1 MTLVAR
7 REDRL
12 ERLAGELRDRQAVRA
27 EVVAADLSDAAERDR
42 VAGEVERLGLAVEV
56 LVNNAGFGVYRAFA
70 ESDRERELQQV
81 RLLVEAVVDL
91 NARYVP
97 AMVERAAAP

>member
-12 ERLAGELRDRQAVRA
+12 ERLRGELRDRQAVRA
-27 EVVAADLSDAAERDR
+27 EVVAADLSHAAERDR

-81 RLLVEAVVDL
+81 RLLVE
-91 NARYVP
+91 P
-97 AMVERAAAP
+97 WWT